1 MSGVLTSIGK
11 VFSKVVTG
19 LSTTLGSA
27 VTGVGATVATA
38 GAASG
43 GGISGALSTFAGGGA
58 GGGILSKIFGGV
70 AKVGGFAKDALL
82 GGTTS
87 ATGAAVEGGAAAVG
101 RGGMLGKLKDFVGT
115 EAGAS
120 MVAGLGKGLG
130 SFAEAKMEQQEKQKD
145 RQFLLDKEQRL
156 RDSFEVPTSALP
168 DGASTGV
175 VNDPTKRPTPAQSY
189 ARTEY
194 VYDANLGRM
203 VKVPV

>member
-87 ATGAAVEGGAAAVG
+87 ATGAAVEGASAVS

-156 RDSFEVPTSALP
+156 RDSYEMPTTALP

-175 VNDPTKRPTPAQSY
+175 VTDPTKRPTPAQSY